1 MNANPAL
8 LSLSEIASEAHA
20 KIQQDFADINP
31 VIGVMQGM
39 RKMGIPA
46 DVLTIDCLVTN
57 KRILVILHDAHPGIM
72 RYQNTFIDQDPS
84 DDYVDVTASEVTSDT
99 LYGWIKNYFTVTE
112 WFDKAG
118 FLCWTNI
125 RNMSIFLSA
134 FHLLKVART

>member
-1 MNANPAL
+1 MSANPAL

-20 KIQQDFADINP
+20 KIQQDFVDINP

-57 KRILVILHDAHPGIM
+57 KRILIILHDGHPDIM

-84 DDYVDVTASEVTSDT
+84 DDYHDVVAKEVTSDT
-99 LYGWIKNYFTVTE
+99 LYGWIRDYF
-112 WFDKAG
+112 
-118 FLCWTNI
+118 
-125 RNMSIFLSA
+125 SIA
-134 FHLLKVART
+134 K

>member
-1 MNANPAL
+1 MSANPAL

-20 KIQQDFADINP
+20 KIQQDFVDINP

-57 KRILVILHDAHPGIM
+57 KRILVILHDSHPGIM

-84 DDYVDVTASEVTSDT
+84 DNYVDVVAKDVTSDT
-99 LYGWIKNYFTVTE
+99 LYGWIKDYF
-112 WFDKAG
+112 A
-118 FLCWTNI
+118 
-125 RNMSIFLSA
+125 
-134 FHLLKVART
+134 VAK

>member
-99 LYGWIKNYFTVTE
+99 LYGWIKGYFTVTE
-112 WFDKAG
+112 
-118 FLCWTNI
+118 
-125 RNMSIFLSA
+125 
-134 FHLLKVART
+134 